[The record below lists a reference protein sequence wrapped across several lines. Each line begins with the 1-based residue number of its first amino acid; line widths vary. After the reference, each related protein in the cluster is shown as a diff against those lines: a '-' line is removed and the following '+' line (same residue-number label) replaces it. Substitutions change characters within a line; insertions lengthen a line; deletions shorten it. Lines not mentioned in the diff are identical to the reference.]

1 MEKKDSAI
9 KSLKAKSLAIRNLG
23 IASSAIVQPRRAER
37 SLAAIEE
44 SGRSA
49 IGLTTDPMRGP
60 MQGRTRGPMQGREP
74 GRRAVPRVKVSCA
87 VSLVRRAGAMRGSV
101 VALRRG
107 SAQRGLR
114 IGRSGARSARMGIV
128 RLGHA
133 VMAKLVAQDAGM
145 PAGLNEVLIVALN
158 ADPIAVQLVAR

>member
-1 MEKKDSAI
+1 
-9 KSLKAKSLAIRNLG
+9 
-23 IASSAIVQPRRAER
+23 
-37 SLAAIEE
+37 
-44 SGRSA
+44 
-49 IGLTTDPMRGP
+49 
-60 MQGRTRGPMQGREP
+60 MQGREP

-107 SAQRGLR
+107 SARPEPR
-114 IGRSGARSARMGIV
+114 IVQSGARSARMEIV
-128 RLGHA
+128 RRGHA

-158 ADPIAVQLVAR
+158 ADPIAAHLAVRPVVR